1 MLKRMDLAKSK
12 HCDGIEPDNVDGHE
26 HGNADFG
33 FSYHDQLVYN
43 KWLADSR
50 Y

>member
-1 MLKRMDLAKSK
+1 MMKRMDLAKSK

-26 HGNADFG
+26 AGNANFG

-43 KWLADSR
+43 KWLADR
-50 Y
+50 K